1 MQHTFSRLIAPA
13 CVALSLLAAA
23 CGKEERLNPPLLPD
37 AYQLPQG
44 NQPIDDS
51 IVNFK
56 NKYGTYF
63 LYKFTHLDFAYTPT
77 GMLSDTAAVGDPAYL
92 KAAYDFFR
100 LHCLA
105 YYPEDF
111 RKKTL
116 PFRIYLSAAVG
127 AKGPG
132 GTIIVKKGFSC
143 AAHMLAI
150 GWTNARLETLSPE
163 EKKATIAAMHRYYF
177 HRALLGGSI
186 PVPKDF
192 LALMPASMASMTEA
206 NKYLRGM
213 LEVQHV
219 SKADPLWDLATYV
232 EAVTGKTTAELEAT
246 ILSPQVD
253 RNGLV
258 RKKYNIVLKHFKE
271 EYNIDLAAIGN
282 LP

>member
-1 MQHTFSRLIAPA
+1 MQHIFYRLIAPA
-13 CVALSLLAAA
+13 CIALSLLAA
-23 CGKEERLNPPLLPD
+23 CRKEAQLNPPLLPD

-63 LYKFTHLDFAYTPT
+63 LYKFTYSDFAYAPT
-77 GMLSDTAAVGDPAYL
+77 GMLADTAAEGDPAYL

-105 YYPEDF
+105 YYPEEF
-111 RKKTL
+111 RKQTL

-132 GTIIVKKGFSC
+132 GTIIVNKGFSC
-143 AAHMLAI
+143 AARMLAI
-150 GWTNARLETLSPE
+150 GWANAQLEGLPAAD
-163 EKKATIAAMHRYYF
+163 KKKTIAAMHRYYF
-177 HRALLGGSI
+177 HRALLGGSL
-186 PVPKDF
+186 PVPNDF
-192 LALMPASMASMTEA
+192 LALMPSTTASMTEA

-213 LEVQHV
+213 LEVQNIA
-219 SKADPLWDLATYV
+219 KADPLWDLATYV
-232 EAVTGKTTAELEAT
+232 EAVTGKTTEELEAT

-253 RNGLV
+253 KNGLV
-258 RKKYNIVLKHFKE
+258 RKKYNIVLKHFRDE
-271 EYNIDLAAIGN
+271 HQIDLAAIGN